1 MKINGED
8 IAKYEARQ
16 LNITIGNCEVSN
28 ESQWAEG
35 SLLPLLQ
42 ENTVGMKEL
51 KVVLVVK
58 GKDREEIIWNKSRIL
73 SKLLEP
79 AEIYLDHFSHFFR
92 VILQKHS
99 TEEVSMRRFHTLTL
113 EFEGYEHG
121 RGETAEFTGTSYR
134 LKNPGSLKSP
144 CSVTVTTQTAVES
157 LTLTGF
163 GEDIEIKNLKA
174 NQPVILDGING
185 LVTENGGSKIDDVE
199 LSQLPF
205 LKSGQN
211 VITVSQEVTVE
222 INYQPIYM

>member
-16 LNITIGNCEVSN
+16 LNVTIGNCEISN
-28 ESQWAEG
+28 ESRWSEG
-35 SLLPLLQ
+35 SLLPLIR

-58 GKDREEIIWNKSRIL
+58 GKDREDIIKNKSRIL

-121 RGETAEFTGTSYR
+121 RGEVTEFIGTSCR

-144 CSVTVTTQTAVES
+144 CSVTITAQTAAES

-185 LVTENGGSKIDDVE
+185 LIMENGISKIDDVE
-199 LSQLPF
+199 LLQLPF
-205 LKSGQN
+205 LEPGQN
-211 VITVSQEVTVE
+211 VITVSQEATVE
-222 INYQPIYM
+222 ISYQPIYM